1 MPRYQRKWGVPALRG
16 SGSADILAPAMGRP
30 PGSAWEGYSTAW
42 GVIATLVAGIG
53 LWGGLGYLADRLLGL
68 RGVFFAVGIV
78 LGAAGG
84 IYIVYLRY
92 GKGNRGQG

>member
-1 MPRYQRKWGVPALRG
+1 
-16 SGSADILAPAMGRP
+16 MGRP

-42 GVIATLVAGIG
+42 GVIGTLAAGIAV
-53 LWGGLGYLADRLLGL
+53 WGGLGYLTDRLLSL
-68 RGVFFAVGIV
+68 RGPFFTLGIV

-92 GKGNRGQG
+92 GKGDRGQG